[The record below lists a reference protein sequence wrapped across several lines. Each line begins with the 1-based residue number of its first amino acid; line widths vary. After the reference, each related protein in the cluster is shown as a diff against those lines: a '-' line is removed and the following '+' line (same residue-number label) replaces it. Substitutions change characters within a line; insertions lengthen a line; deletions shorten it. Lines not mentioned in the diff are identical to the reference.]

1 MIFVIATI
9 EISAGSIETYKAAAR
24 PCVEATRKES
34 GCISYD
40 LNQDLETPHKFV
52 FVERWQDRA
61 SLGAHFE
68 TAHLKAFAE
77 AIGPLITDKKVEI
90 IHPEQVEMR

>member
-9 EISAGSIETYKAAAR
+9 EISTDAIETYKAAAR
-24 PCVEATRKES
+24 PCVEATRRES
-34 GCISYD
+34 GCLSYD

-68 TAHLKAFAE
+68 TAHLAAFAK
-77 AIGPLITDKKVEI
+77 AVGPLITHKKVEI
-90 IHPEQVEMR
+90 IHPEQIEMR